1 MVLQLFSIPK
11 RKVKP
16 HTKKYALCPGH
27 TCFPPFVATATGS
40 VPFEDPFFGCG
51 WGMGYLRYLCLKM
64 TSSILSSAKIEG
76 IIRSLED
83 GSITEEPAGR
93 AWSFGDDG
101 IQPLLGAT
109 WINGIG
115 VS

>member
-1 MVLQLFSIPK
+1 
-11 RKVKP
+11 
-16 HTKKYALCPGH
+16 
-27 TCFPPFVATATGS
+27 
-40 VPFEDPFFGCG
+40 
-51 WGMGYLRYLCLKM
+51 M

>member
-1 MVLQLFSIPK
+1 M
-11 RKVKP
+11 
-16 HTKKYALCPGH
+16 
-27 TCFPPFVATATGS
+27 ATATGS